1 MVVVMEDNSK
11 VMVVIEEVMGNKEGV
26 TDNSHMAVEIKA
38 IMH

>member
-1 MVVVMEDNSK
+1 MVVVMGDNSK
-11 VMVVIEEVMGNKEGV
+11 VMVVIEEAMGNKEGV